1 MNPVYRSV
9 HVHAHVIFD
18 FDSVYNGCYDNG
30 ARLINEMR
38 TSKYKCLEV
47 DNPIISYIDNGSA
60 LVN

>member
-1 MNPVYRSV
+1 M
-9 HVHAHVIFD
+9 IFG

-38 TSKYKCLEV
+38 TSKSKCQVERRVLEV
-47 DNPIISYIDNGSA
+47 DKSYIANGSA